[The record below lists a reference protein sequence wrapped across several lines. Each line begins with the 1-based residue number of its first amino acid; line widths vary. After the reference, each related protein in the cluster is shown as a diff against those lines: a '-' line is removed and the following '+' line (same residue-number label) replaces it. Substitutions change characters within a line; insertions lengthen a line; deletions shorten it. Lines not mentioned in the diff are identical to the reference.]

1 MMSVNLEA
9 VVVTVVLA
17 VWTGVEYEILNG
29 RKRRPFHIRLLHL
42 VNYLCVVFLTAVAV
56 AAVPPVLEIPALL
69 VSAGLMIWYTVKA
82 SIQMKFHEIN
92 SKLYQAGHLPEG
104 IFWSRV
110 YLVAAC
116 IRPFVA
122 LYAVVIFGFAVL
134 RL

>member
-1 MMSVNLEA
+1 MPLNNLEA

-17 VWTGVEYEILNG
+17 IWTGVEYEIMNG
-29 RKRRPFHIRLLHL
+29 KKRRPRHIRLLHL
-42 VNYLCVVFLTAVAV
+42 LNYLCVVFLTAVAV

-82 SIQMKFHEIN
+82 SIQMKFHSIN
-92 SKLYQAGHLPEG
+92 SKLYRAGHLPEG

-122 LYAVVIFGFAVL
+122 LYAVVIFGAAVL